1 MKSFCFH
8 EAKKTLKVKLS
19 IDSFLSLA
27 SMESMV
33 RRPQK
38 PFSVEVKRG
47 RNGAASAAP
56 AFFSK
61 LVQHVIP
68 VVEKRPA
75 THPPEPAKP
84 QRRILEAIEIEAA
97 PAPAAEEAPIAGA
110 SMFAKSVKPRRGRPP
125 KVAEEPVAERPKL
138 VARNDSATIYTFTRR
153 EVVAVAEPVITV
165 APPGSKTKYAVVA
178 RGAPIVNSAPAEPSA
193 HGYVNHAE
201 RVEEATNLPR
211 GERWKR
217 RLPKVLW

>member
-1 MKSFCFH
+1 
-8 EAKKTLKVKLS
+8 
-19 IDSFLSLA
+19 
-27 SMESMV
+27 MESMV

-61 LVQHVIP
+61 LVRHAVP

-75 THPPEPAKP
+75 TPAPELTKPP
-84 QRRILEAIEIEAA
+84 RRILEAIEMEPA
-97 PAPAAEEAPIAGA
+97 PAPAVDEAPVNPA
-110 SMFAKSVKPRRGRPP
+110 SLFAESVKPRRGRPP
-125 KVAEEPVAERPKL
+125 KAARKEEPDAQRPKL

-153 EVVAVAEPVITV
+153 EVVAVAATPN
-165 APPGSKTKYAVVA
+165 KTKPALVA
-178 RGAPIVNSAPAEPSA
+178 QGAPVGNSAPMELSS
-193 HGYVNHAE
+193 HGHVNHAE
-201 RVEEATNLPR
+201 RVEEATSLPR